1 MERQLPDGL
10 FPDMIRFGF
19 LHFSSN
25 AAALAAL
32 LFSVC
37 CFWSAA
43 AGAEWYSHD
52 YTVMGTTAKVE
63 LWHDNIDE
71 GKRLLQLVEQD
82 MRRIDE
88 AMSPFKE
95 TSELSRLNRD
105 AATQAVPVSQEL
117 FELLKTAIRFSELT
131 DGAFDITFSS
141 VGYLYDYRAG
151 KQPDDKTI
159 AEHLPGINYRHL
171 VVDDKARTVRYA
183 RDGVRIDLGGIGKG
197 HAVDSAIA
205 LLKAEGVTHAFV
217 NAGGDSYVLGDRRGR
232 PWFIAIRHPRD
243 RERQLAALPLADL
256 AISTSG
262 DYERYFIDENGVRQH
277 HILNPKTGKSATES
291 QSVSIIA
298 NNSTTADALTKIF
311 FVRGPAEGM
320 ALINRLGDVSAIVV
334 DKTGQ
339 VLYSN
344 DLVDVGKGK

>member
-1 MERQLPDGL
+1 
-10 FPDMIRFGF
+10 MIGKRFYRVI
-19 LHFSSN
+19 SN
-25 AAALAAL
+25 AASLAAL
-32 LFSVC
+32 LFSAIANAQW
-37 CFWSAA
+37 F
-43 AGAEWYSHD
+43 SHD
-52 YTVMGTTAKVE
+52 YNVMGTTAKVE
-63 LWHDNIDE
+63 LWHDDPE
-71 GKRLLQLVEQD
+71 KGKQLLLLVEQD

-88 AMSPFKE
+88 AMSPYKE
-95 TSELSRLNRD
+95 TSELSKVNRE
-105 AATQAVPVSQEL
+105 AAKAPVAISQEL
-117 FELLKTAIRFSELT
+117 FDLLKASVRFSELT

-171 VVDDKARTVRYA
+171 LFDDKKRTVAFA
-183 RDGVRIDLGGIGKG
+183 REGVRIDLGGIGKG

-205 LLKAEGVTHAFV
+205 LLKRQGVEHAFV
-217 NAGGDSYVLGDRRGR
+217 NAGGDSYVLGDRGGR
-232 PWFIAIRHPRD
+232 PWFIAVRHPRD
-243 RERQLAALPLADL
+243 KTRQLVSLPLVDL

-262 DYERYFIDENGVRQH
+262 DYERFFIDENGVRQH
-277 HILNPKTGKSATES
+277 HILNPRTGKSAVES

-311 FVRGPAEGM
+311 FVRGPEAGM

-334 DKTGQ
+334 DKQGK

-344 DLVDVGKGK
+344 DLVDPSQPPQ

>member
-1 MERQLPDGL
+1 
-10 FPDMIRFGF
+10 MIRTDI
-19 LHFSSN
+19 LLLTRN
-25 AAALAAL
+25 AAVSAAL
-32 LFSVC
+32 LFSLLVC
-37 CFWSAA
+37 SPQAA
-43 AGAEWYSHD
+43 QAEWYSHD

-63 LWHDNIDE
+63 LWHDDPVE
-71 GKRLLQLVEQD
+71 GQKLLLLVEQD

-88 AMSPFKE
+88 LMSPYKE
-95 TSELSRLNRD
+95 TSELSKLNRE
-105 AATQAVPVSQEL
+105 AAKHPVPVSQEM
-117 FELLKTAIRFSELT
+117 FDLLKTAVRFSELT
-131 DGAFDITFSS
+131 DGAFDVTFSS

-159 AEHLPGINYRHL
+159 AEHLPGINYRYL
-171 VVDDKARTVRYA
+171 VFDDKKRTVRYA
-183 RDGVRIDLGGIGKG
+183 HEGVRVDLGGIGKG
-197 HAVDSAIA
+197 HAVDSGIA
-205 LLKAEGVTHAFV
+205 LLKAHGVTHAFV
-217 NAGGDSYVLGDRRGR
+217 NAGGDSFVLGDHGGR
-232 PWFIAIRHPRD
+232 PWFIGIRHPRD
-243 RERQLAALPLADL
+243 KERQLAAIPLVDL

-262 DYERYFIDENGVRQH
+262 DYERFFIDEHGVRQH

-311 FVRGPAEGM
+311 FVRGPADGM

-344 DLVDVGKGK
+344 DLVDPRQPN

>member
-1 MERQLPDGL
+1 MSSHAFLNRTL
-10 FPDMIRFGF
+10 GF
-19 LHFSSN
+19 ARRN

-32 LFSVC
+32 LF
-37 CFWSAA
+37 ATG

-52 YTVMGTTAKVE
+52 YNVMGTTAKVE
-63 LWHDNIDE
+63 LWHEDAVV
-71 GKRLLQLVEQD
+71 GKQLLQLVEAD

-88 AMSPFKE
+88 AMSPYKE
-95 TSELSRLNRD
+95 TSELSKVNRE
-105 AATQAVPVSQEL
+105 AAAHPVTISQEL
-117 FELLKTAIRFSELT
+117 FDLLKTSVRFSELT

-171 VVDDKARTVRYA
+171 ILDDKNRTVKFA
-183 RDGVRIDLGGIGKG
+183 RPGVRIDLGGIGKG

-205 LLKAEGVTHAFV
+205 LLKRHGVEHAFV
-217 NAGGDSYVLGDRRGR
+217 NAGGDSFVLGDRGGR
-232 PWFIAIRHPRD
+232 PWFIAVRHPRD
-243 RERQLAALPLADL
+243 RQRQLVSLPLVDL

-262 DYERYFIDENGVRQH
+262 DYERFFIDENGVRQH
-277 HILNPKTGKSATES
+277 HILNPKTGKSAVES

-311 FVRGPAEGM
+311 FIRGPDAGM

-334 DKTGQ
+334 DKNGR

-344 DLVDVGKGK
+344 DLVEPNPRER

>member
-1 MERQLPDGL
+1 MRPAVFITAL
-10 FPDMIRFGF
+10 R
-19 LHFSSN
+19 N
-25 AAALAAL
+25 AALLAAL
-32 LFSVC
+32 LFAASVRAQW
-37 CFWSAA
+37 F
-43 AGAEWYSHD
+43 SHD
-52 YTVMGTTAKVE
+52 YNVMGTTAKVE
-63 LWHDNIDE
+63 LWHEDPVL
-71 GKRLLQLVEQD
+71 GKQLLQRVEAD

-88 AMSPFKE
+88 AMSPYKE
-95 TSELSRLNRD
+95 SSELSKVNRE
-105 AATQAVPVSQEL
+105 AALHPVPISQEL
-117 FELLKTAIRFSELT
+117 FGLLKTSVRFSELT

-171 VVDDKARTVRYA
+171 ILDDKTRTVQFA
-183 RDGVRIDLGGIGKG
+183 RPGVRIDLGGIGKG

-205 LLKAEGVTHAFV
+205 LLKRHGVAHAFV
-217 NAGGDSYVLGDRRGR
+217 NAGGDSYVLGDRGGR
-232 PWFIAIRHPRD
+232 PWFIAVRHPRD
-243 RERQLAALPLADL
+243 KQRQLVSLPLIDL

-262 DYERYFIDENGVRQH
+262 DYERFFIDENGVRQH
-277 HILNPKTGKSATES
+277 HILNPKTGKSAVES

-311 FVRGPAEGM
+311 FVRGPDAGM

-334 DKTGQ
+334 DKNGR

-344 DLVDVGKGK
+344 DLVDPSQQQP

>member
-1 MERQLPDGL
+1 M
-10 FPDMIRFGF
+10 
-19 LHFSSN
+19 SSN
-25 AAALAAL
+25 AFLNCTVGFARRNVAALAAL
-32 LFSVC
+32 LF
-37 CFWSAA
+37 ATG

-52 YTVMGTTAKVE
+52 YNVMGTTAKVE
-63 LWHDNIDE
+63 LWHEDAAV
-71 GKRLLQLVEQD
+71 GKQLLQLVEAD

-88 AMSPFKE
+88 AMSPYKE
-95 TSELSRLNRD
+95 TSELSKVNRE
-105 AATQAVPVSQEL
+105 AAAHPVTISQEL
-117 FELLKTAIRFSELT
+117 FDLLKTSVRFSELT

-171 VVDDKARTVRYA
+171 ILDDKHRTVKFA
-183 RDGVRIDLGGIGKG
+183 RPGVRIDLGGIGKG

-205 LLKAEGVTHAFV
+205 LLKRHGVEHAFV
-217 NAGGDSYVLGDRRGR
+217 NAGGDSFVLGDRGGR
-232 PWFIAIRHPRD
+232 PWFIAVRHPRD
-243 RERQLAALPLADL
+243 RQRQLVSLPLVDL

-262 DYERYFIDENGVRQH
+262 DYERFFIDENGVRQH
-277 HILNPKTGKSATES
+277 HILNPKTGKSAVES

-311 FVRGPAEGM
+311 FIRGPDAGM

-334 DKTGQ
+334 DKNGR

-344 DLVDVGKGK
+344 DLVEPNPR

>member
-1 MERQLPDGL
+1 M
-10 FPDMIRFGF
+10 MVF
-19 LHFSSN
+19 LVCHARN
-25 AAALAAL
+25 AATLAAL
-32 LFSVC
+32 LFSAAV
-37 CFWSAA
+37 SAD
-43 AGAEWYSHD
+43 WYSHD
-52 YTVMGTTAKVE
+52 YNVMGTTAKVE
-63 LWHDNIDE
+63 LWHDNPAE
-71 GKRLLQLVEQD
+71 GKRLLLAVEQD

-88 AMSPFKE
+88 AMSPYKE
-95 TSELSRLNRD
+95 TSELSKVNRE
-105 AATQAVPVSQEL
+105 AAGHPVVVSQEL
-117 FELLKTAIRFSELT
+117 FDLLKTSVRFSELT
-131 DGAFDITFSS
+131 NGAFDITFSS

-171 VVDDKARTVRYA
+171 ILDDKKRTVAFA

-205 LLKAEGVTHAFV
+205 LLKVNGVSHAFV

-232 PWFIAIRHPRD
+232 PWFIAVRHPRD
-243 RERQLAALPLADL
+243 KQRQLVSLPLADL

-262 DYERYFIDENGVRQH
+262 DYERFFIDEQGVRQH
-277 HILNPKTGKSATES
+277 HILNPRTGKSAVES
-291 QSVSIIA
+291 QSVSVIA

-311 FVRGPAEGM
+311 FVRGAADGM

-334 DKTGQ
+334 DKSGQ

-344 DLVDVGKGK
+344 DLVDPSQPTP

>member
-1 MERQLPDGL
+1 
-10 FPDMIRFGF
+10 MIATGAWRRMIV
-19 LHFSSN
+19 
-25 AAALAAL
+25 ALTVAPWLCQA
-32 LFSVC
+32 V
-37 CFWSAA
+37 SAD
-43 AGAEWYSHD
+43 WYSHE
-52 YTVMGTTAKVE
+52 YNVMGTTAKVE
-63 LWHDNIDE
+63 LWHDDAAE
-71 GKRLLQLVEQD
+71 GQRLLQLVEAD

-88 AMSPFKE
+88 AMSPYKE
-95 TSELSRLNRD
+95 TSELSRLNRE
-105 AATQAVPVSQEL
+105 AARHPVPVSQEL
-117 FELLKTAIRFSELT
+117 YDLLKTSVRFSELT

-151 KQPDDKTI
+151 KQPDATAI

-171 VVDDKARTVRYA
+171 IFDDKARTVAYA
-183 RDGVRIDLGGIGKG
+183 REGVRIDLGGIGKG
-197 HAVDSAIA
+197 HAVDSAVA
-205 LLKAEGVTHAFV
+205 LLKANGVTHAFV
-217 NAGGDSYVLGDRRGR
+217 NAGGDSFTLGDHRGR

-243 RERQLAALPLADL
+243 RSRQLVSLPLADL

-277 HILNPKTGKSATES
+277 HILNPRTGKSAVES

-311 FVRGPAEGM
+311 FVRGPEAGM

-334 DKTGQ
+334 DKHGQ

-344 DLVDVGKGK
+344 DLVDPQRTTH

>member
-1 MERQLPDGL
+1 MSSRTFLNRT
-10 FPDMIRFGF
+10 IGF
-19 LHFSSN
+19 TRHN

-32 LFSVC
+32 LFATS
-37 CFWSAA
+37 

-52 YTVMGTTAKVE
+52 YNVMGTTAKVE
-63 LWHDNIDE
+63 LWHDDAVV
-71 GKRLLQLVEQD
+71 GKQLLQLVEAD
-82 MRRIDE
+82 MRRVDE
-88 AMSPFKE
+88 AMSPYKE
-95 TSELSRLNRD
+95 TSELSKVNRE
-105 AATQAVPVSQEL
+105 AAAHPVPISQEL
-117 FELLKTAIRFSELT
+117 FDLLKTSVRFSELT

-171 VVDDKARTVRYA
+171 ILDDKSRTVKFA
-183 RDGVRIDLGGIGKG
+183 RPGVRIDLGGIGKG

-205 LLKAEGVTHAFV
+205 LLKRHGVEHAFV
-217 NAGGDSYVLGDRRGR
+217 NAGGDSFVLGDRGGR
-232 PWFIAIRHPRD
+232 PWFIAVRHPRD
-243 RERQLAALPLADL
+243 RQRQLVSLPLVDL

-262 DYERYFIDENGVRQH
+262 DYERFFIDENGVRQH
-277 HILNPKTGKSATES
+277 HILNPKTGKSAVES

-311 FVRGPAEGM
+311 FIRGPDAGM

-334 DKTGQ
+334 DKNGR
-339 VLYSN
+339 VLYSK
-344 DLVDVGKGK
+344 DLVDPSQPSP